1 MGKYSKAFSI
11 KKQFQS
17 PNCQSCQGQS
27 RTMKKIIFLELFLRI
42 IEDEKWN
49 LFEKLGQLR
58 TPILNPCEVID
69 NPWLQPSHQCWQ
81 DYISLIANSIFLY
94 LATISQLY
102 LFLCYK
108 MNTQRTRPDQHS
120 AVKVALDVNW
130 WNFVLIESRLIFTI
144 SKRGN
149 SQFPC
154 WDWSFVLFWM
164 AIHEPVWVGNRIIF

>member
-58 TPILNPCEVID
+58 TPTHELISRGTGVTNQNNTKNRVKKERKLPKN
-69 NPWLQPSHQCWQ
+69 WQ
-81 DYISLIANSIFLY
+81 GTF
-94 LATISQLY
+94 
-102 LFLCYK
+102 
-108 MNTQRTRPDQHS
+108 
-120 AVKVALDVNW
+120 
-130 WNFVLIESRLIFTI
+130 
-144 SKRGN
+144 
-149 SQFPC
+149 
-154 WDWSFVLFWM
+154 
-164 AIHEPVWVGNRIIF
+164 